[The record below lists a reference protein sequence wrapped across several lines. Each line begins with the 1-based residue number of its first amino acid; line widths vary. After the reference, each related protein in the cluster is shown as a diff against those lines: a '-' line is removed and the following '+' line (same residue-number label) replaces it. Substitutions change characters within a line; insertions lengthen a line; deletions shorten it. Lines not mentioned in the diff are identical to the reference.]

1 MKCKITGEKISPFMS
16 FGKMPLAN
24 GFLKKEEFEK
34 EFFYQMEV
42 GFSEKLS
49 LFQLN
54 DFPNPEKMFN
64 KEYPFYTGSSSYMKS
79 HFKDYADW
87 IKKNYLKNNSKLIEV
102 GSNDGTFLKNFV
114 NTDIEYVGFEPSE
127 NVANEAIKNN
137 INTRNVFFNK
147 KNIEDLKNFKGNTN
161 VISAANVI
169 CHIPNLNDL
178 ISAVDI
184 LLSKKGVFV
193 FEEPY
198 MGSMFSKVSYDQI
211 YDEHIFMFS
220 ITSIKKIFELC
231 GFDLID
237 VIPQITHGG
246 SMRYVVARKNQH
258 QIKTSVINGLKIEI
272 EKKLN
277 DIESCL
283 KFKQECEKSKKRT
296 IESLKKYKNMNK
308 SIAGYAATSKSTTI
322 LNYCNIDSNI
332 IDFICDTTEDKI
344 GKYSPGMHIPIES
357 MSYFKNQL
365 PDVAYLFA
373 WNHKNEIFS
382 KEADFLNKGGR
393 WFSHVTL

>member
-1 MKCKITGEKISPFMS
+1 MS
-16 FGKMPLAN
+16 KF
-24 GFLKKEEFEK
+24 
-34 EFFYQMEV
+34 
-42 GFSEKLS
+42 
-49 LFQLN
+49 
-54 DFPNPEKMFN
+54 
-64 KEYPFYTGSSSYMKS
+64 
-79 HFKDYADW
+79 
-87 IKKNYLKNNSKLIEV
+87 IEV

-193 FEEPY
+193 FEEHY
-198 MGSMFSKVSYDQI
+198 MGSMYSKVSYDQI

-237 VIPQITHGG
+237 VIPKITHGV
-246 SMRYVVARKNQH
+246 SMRYVVARKYKH
-258 QIKTSVINGLKIEI
+258 QIKTSVIKGLKIEI

>member
-344 GKYSPGMHIPIES
+344 GIYSPGMHIPIVS
-357 MSYFKNQL
+357 PNKLKTDN
-365 PDVAYLFA
+365 PDYAILFA
-373 WNHKNEIFS
+373 YNYFDEVIK
-382 KEADFLNKGGR
+382 KESDFIKKG
-393 WFSHVTL
+393 